1 VIQRTHT
8 EKRLLEQLRDARP
21 SDDVLSRCGD
31 VDRCTRLYQGI
42 LVRAAL
48 TIERGAATMDVLLR
62 EALEHLPSPER
73 ALVHLDRFLEASM
86 SPSGILEHFLRAP
99 RLLSDYLLLI
109 ASSLWLADTMV
120 RDAGLFRWLLASDV
134 LDQLPSHAAIDEAA
148 RAALERFERPELRHN
163 ALRRFQRRELLR
175 IAAADLMRRKPFSAV
190 VAELSALADAIVG
203 CALSEAI
210 ATVERRLGRSITA
223 RISVLALGK
232 LGGHELNYSSDID
245 LMLVYEGPLPRTVA
259 LLPRSEPFG
268 TADIHDEVI
277 AVVKEMLRLLSES
290 SSHGMMYRTDLRL
303 RPDGSSGALALSLGA
318 TISYYERRGALW
330 ERQMLLRARTCAGD
344 GDLGAE
350 LLGRLEPFVYPRTM
364 LKLPSELLS
373 DIHTRLAERWSDDTN
388 VKHMRGGIRHIE
400 FSLQALQMLHSQ
412 RHALRTPSTLS
423 AIAAFTSDQLLKL
436 EDEAHL
442 RSAYIFLRRVEHV
455 LQLEAF
461 EQTHSLPTGAEDL
474 QRVAWI
480 MGFESTELFQRR
492 LRRTRD
498 AVERICGDI
507 LGTGTQIME
516 EVEILPLP
524 AIITDDE
531 RTRLLLHDIVEGRS
545 SAPRSAGER
554 QRLKTIL
561 PELLEDIA
569 RTPLPMQAL
578 SGIEHFTHGAGAS
591 GGLTYLENPRAR
603 HLLLRLAALAPVAL
617 RQLERDPLVLEL
629 VFSGWEADTLD
640 DVRHQRLIS
649 ISALAGLLLN
659 EGKMNDYC
667 QALSAAADTVLRR
680 AIARLHDNS
689 FAFAVLALGKY
700 GSEELIP
707 GSDLDVILLYDAHD
721 VQQHDR
727 AQRLARDVIRAM
739 QGEGVPALYEVDAR
753 LRPEG
758 RNAPLAVT
766 LDNWQRYLRERAS
779 LWERQS
785 LLRARVPAGDPAL
798 AAEIMATIEA
808 VRSDGRL
815 SREDV
820 AATLKMRLKMEPE
833 NRFRQPD
840 FFDIKKSA
848 GGLVDAEFA
857 AQTLQ
862 LALPSL
868 RTGGTIAVL
877 GEAAELLPVIAGAAA
892 RISVRYLFLR
902 RLQLFLRLLIDTPSN
917 LFPNEEEARLRLA
930 SAMGVED
937 AMVLTEEL
945 RTGMRE
951 TRRNF
956 EFILDT
962 VSSTMA
968 GTGQ

>member
-1 VIQRTHT
+1 
-8 EKRLLEQLRDARP
+8 
-21 SDDVLSRCGD
+21 
-31 VDRCTRLYQGI
+31 
-42 LVRAAL
+42 
-48 TIERGAATMDVLLR
+48 
-62 EALEHLPSPER
+62 
-73 ALVHLDRFLEASM
+73 
-86 SPSGILEHFLRAP
+86 
-99 RLLSDYLLLI
+99 
-109 ASSLWLADTMV
+109 
-120 RDAGLFRWLLASDV
+120 
-134 LDQLPSHAAIDEAA
+134 
-148 RAALERFERPELRHN
+148 
-163 ALRRFQRRELLR
+163 
-175 IAAADLMRRKPFSAV
+175 
-190 VAELSALADAIVG
+190 
-203 CALSEAI
+203 
-210 ATVERRLGRSITA
+210 
-223 RISVLALGK
+223 
-232 LGGHELNYSSDID
+232 
-245 LMLVYEGPLPRTVA
+245 
-259 LLPRSEPFG
+259 
-268 TADIHDEVI
+268 
-277 AVVKEMLRLLSES
+277 
-290 SSHGMMYRTDLRL
+290 
-303 RPDGSSGALALSLGA
+303 
-318 TISYYERRGALW
+318 
-330 ERQMLLRARTCAGD
+330 
-344 GDLGAE
+344 
-350 LLGRLEPFVYPRTM
+350 
-364 LKLPSELLS
+364 
-373 DIHTRLAERWSDDTN
+373 
-388 VKHMRGGIRHIE
+388 
-400 FSLQALQMLHSQ
+400 
-412 RHALRTPSTLS
+412 
-423 AIAAFTSDQLLKL
+423 
-436 EDEAHL
+436 
-442 RSAYIFLRRVEHV
+442 
-455 LQLEAF
+455 
-461 EQTHSLPTGAEDL
+461 
-474 QRVAWI
+474 
-480 MGFESTELFQRR
+480 
-492 LRRTRD
+492 
-498 AVERICGDI
+498 
-507 LGTGTQIME
+507 
-516 EVEILPLP
+516 
-524 AIITDDE
+524 
-531 RTRLLLHDIVEGRS
+531 LLLHDIVEGRS

-569 RTPLPMQAL
+569 STPLPMQAL

-640 DVRHQRLIS
+640 DVRHQRVIS